1 MQILMKGLSITENK
15 AGDIKFLNEAFIRFN
30 FNYYYHA
37 DLSAPIRWV
46 KQNLTL
52 YHFFTYLQK
61 TKQNF
66 FKTNQFT
73 NQIKSTINF
82 F

>member
-37 DLSAPIRWV
+37 DLSAPIR
-46 KQNLTL
+46 
-52 YHFFTYLQK
+52 
-61 TKQNF
+61 
-66 FKTNQFT
+66 
-73 NQIKSTINF
+73 
-82 F
+82 